1 MRKILFL
8 LCISLCLTA
17 CGSGEKQN
25 GGVDDESDSMEK
37 QVNNETGDWQ
47 DDETRGGKD
56 GETEETYSG
65 TDSET
70 DGGTDGITDSMEITA
85 LAEGPYGSI
94 RLTLPEG
101 WAYEICPPDDERL
114 VYGAYGVHIYPK
126 DVSEGFVEV
135 VYNASFGVCG
145 TGLREEKRTIAGDTA
160 TIGYYDG
167 SDRLSF
173 ISFGGRNKHIVAQT
187 FETDGWWDDQQE
199 KVMQILDTLVYD
211 ETQQSGAIGVYDA
224 ESEIEE
230 IGLMLS
236 AKNVTPKG
244 AVICFYQYDDGIGD
258 EILTG
263 RYFRIEKKDG
273 DAWNEPEIVVEGEY
287 GFTSE
292 GLIVAKADTTEIA
305 YDWEWLYGALPAGE
319 YRIGVHVTAGAQ
331 YDGYAHFVIR

>member
-8 LCISLCLTA
+8 LCTSLWLTA
-17 CGSGEKQN
+17 CGSGEKQT
-25 GGVDDESDSMEK
+25 GGAGGESDSMET
-37 QVNNETGDWQ
+37 QVNDETGDWQ
-47 DDETRGGKD
+47 DEETRGGKD
-56 GETEETYSG
+56 DKIGDTYNDAG
-65 TDSET
+65 SET
-70 DGGTDGITDSMEITA
+70 DGGTGGAEMTA

-94 RLTLPEG
+94 QLTLPEG
-101 WAYEICPPDDERL
+101 WAYETCPPDDERL
-114 VYGAYGVHIYPK
+114 VYGVYGVHIYPK
-126 DVSEGFVEV
+126 DVSEGFVEI

-173 ISFGGRNKHIVAQT
+173 ILFGGRNKHIVAQT
-187 FETDGWWDDQQE
+187 FETDSWWDDQQE
-199 KVMQILDTLVYD
+199 EVMQILDTLTYD
-211 ETQQSGAIGVYDA
+211 ETRQSGAIGVYHA

-236 AKNVTPKG
+236 AKNVTPSG
-244 AVICFYQYDDGIGD
+244 AVICFYQYDDSIED

-263 RYFRIEKKDG
+263 RYFRIEKKEG
-273 DAWNEPEIVVEGEY
+273 GTWNEPEIVVEGEY

-319 YRIGVHVTAGAQ
+319 YRIGVHVTAGKQ